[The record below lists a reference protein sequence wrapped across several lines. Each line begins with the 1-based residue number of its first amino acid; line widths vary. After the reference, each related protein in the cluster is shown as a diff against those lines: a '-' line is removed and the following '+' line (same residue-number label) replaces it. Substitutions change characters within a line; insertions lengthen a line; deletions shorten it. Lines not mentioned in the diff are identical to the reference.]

1 MKEFNVVIAGVGG
14 QGSILSSHIL
24 GDAAIRDGYHVRVAE
39 TYGAAMRGGPVM
51 GQIRIGPNVQEP
63 LIPQDKADALV
74 ALEPLE
80 GLRRGIRYLSPLGL
94 AILNTRRLSPVDVNL
109 GGVKYPSIDQI
120 VEKLGKLCRE
130 VITIDGN
137 TLAERAGNAK
147 TLNVV
152 MIGALKG
159 FDLLPISE
167 KFLEK
172 AIVEREPPGTQD
184 MNLKAFKL
192 GIEVTRA
199 RVSSTRAVANRNA

>member
-1 MKEFNVVIAGVGG
+1 LKDFNVVIAGVGG

-39 TYGAAMRGGPVM
+39 TYGAAMRGGAVM

-63 LIPQDKADALV
+63 LILQDKADALV

-80 GLRRGIRYLSPLGL
+80 GLRRGIRYISPLGL
-94 AILNTRRLSPVDVNL
+94 AILNTRRLSPVDANL

-159 FDLLPISE
+159 FDLLPICE
-167 KFLEK
+167 KSLEK
-172 AIVEREPPGTQD
+172 AIVERAPPGTQD

-199 RVSSTRAVANRNA
+199 RVSSTRVVANRDA